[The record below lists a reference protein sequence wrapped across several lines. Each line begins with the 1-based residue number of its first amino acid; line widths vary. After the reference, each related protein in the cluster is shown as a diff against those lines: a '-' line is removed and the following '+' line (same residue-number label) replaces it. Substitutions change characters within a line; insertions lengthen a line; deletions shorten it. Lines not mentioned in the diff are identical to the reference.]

1 MRYLLTKN
9 EIAMYRK
16 LAGPGVPP
24 QRKSETVFNCKAI
37 CYHGAVYTLCS
48 FTVGVI
54 LAVQQTRC
62 ECLGQVHDGGLHGD
76 ALPH

>member
-37 CYHGAVYTLCS
+37 NLLSWCSIYTVFIHCWHYYGS
-48 FTVGVI
+48 PTNEV
-54 LAVQQTRC
+54 
-62 ECLGQVHDGGLHGD
+62 
-76 ALPH
+76 